1 MNFISQMRSRY
12 TTKVYSSEGKIPR
25 ETLDE
30 LKEIMRLSP
39 SSINSQPWH
48 FTFVE
53 SREALQDLAKIS
65 QFNAEKIENCA
76 ALVVISAES
85 DADKFEERLRATSNE
100 HALRYFTLNVKSGG
114 KEAVYH
120 WMRNQCYLSLGILLS
135 ACATMGIDSTPMEGI
150 EPLEYDKYLG
160 LTNHKTVVAVALGRR
175 SPDDFNQPSLRPKE
189 RRELSEILRTI

>member
-12 TTKVYSSEGKIPR
+12 TTKVYNSEGKIPR

-48 FTFVE
+48 FTFIE
-53 SREALQDLAKIS
+53 SREALDALAEFSK
-65 QFNAEKIENCA
+65 FNGEKIQNCA
-76 ALVVISAES
+76 AVVVISVES

-100 HALRYFTLNVKSGG
+100 HAVNYFTANVKSGG
-114 KEAVYH
+114 KEAVEN
-120 WMRNQCYLSLGILLS
+120 WMSRQCYLSLGVLLS
-135 ACATMGIDSTPMEGI
+135 ACATMNIDSTPMEGI
-150 EPLEYDKYLG
+150 EPENYDKYLG
-160 LTNHKTVVAVALGRR
+160 HTSHRTLVAVALGTR
-175 SPDDFNQPSLRPKE
+175 SPEDFNQPALRPKE